1 MCLSDCS
8 SAASHRLS
16 SGGWAEELLQLVP
29 PRPHR
34 DVDLL
39 LPADSFVAF
48 DRFLASA
55 ECYGW
60 REIVAKRFAHKRA
73 FLAQGVMVEFTLV
86 GSGLITNFWGD
97 VAFHWLDPLA
107 HSRPIEIDGFTAP
120 LVSAANLLRY
130 RQLHRTTEPWRW
142 REQPTVSA
150 KECYLI
156 SKTSRST
163 QSLGSPHPDL
173 SRACLGR
180 YR

>member
-1 MCLSDCS
+1 MNANDRGPNKCEFLKHVLERLHQHGF
-8 SAASHRLS
+8 ASLIF
-16 SGGWAEELLQLVP
+16 GGWAEELLQLVP

-55 ECYGW
+55 ESYGW

-142 REQPTVSA
+142 REQPAPSA
-150 KECYLI
+150 E
-156 SKTSRST
+156 SATPRFS
-163 QSLGSPHPDL
+163 HP
-173 SRACLGR
+173 
-180 YR
+180 